1 MRCTSKITN
10 PKTKMGLVFLM
21 CTLCILLEIDF
32 SFTVP
37 ISSPAENRITPDS
50 SALIPPIIKYWATPS
65 IFAQNNRT
73 IKDSFGRPWFCAT
86 YRQAFCKPLFEIPD
100 RHKEMSDAITKSN
113 EHLNGNIPIGHHGDP
128 KCPHIAPKSSLECT
142 GQASTCWSPGVR
154 DTDCPSHGLCCFD
167 GCVNICQSPPAP
179 PR

>member
-1 MRCTSKITN
+1 
-10 PKTKMGLVFLM
+10 MGLVFLM

-37 ISSPAENRITPDS
+37 ISSLAENIATLDS
-50 SALIPPIIKYWATPS
+50 IPLIPPIIKYWATPS

-86 YRQAFCKPLFEIPD
+86 YRQAFCKPLFEISE
-100 RHKEMSDAITKSN
+100 RHKEMSDARKKGN
-113 EHLNGNIPIGHHGDP
+113 EHLNGIIGHHRDP
-128 KCPHIAPKSSLECT
+128 KCPRIAPKSPVECA
-142 GQASTCWSPGVR
+142 GQASTCWSPGVK

-179 PR
+179 TT

>member
-1 MRCTSKITN
+1 
-10 PKTKMGLVFLM
+10 MGLVFLM

-37 ISSPAENRITPDS
+37 ISSLAENIATLDS
-50 SALIPPIIKYWATPS
+50 IPLIPPIIKYWATPS

-86 YRQAFCKPLFEIPD
+86 YRQAFCKPLFEIPE
-100 RHKEMSDAITKSN
+100 RHKEISDARKKGN
-113 EHLNGNIPIGHHGDP
+113 EHFNGIIGHHRDP
-128 KCPHIAPKSSLECT
+128 KCPRIAPKSPVECA
-142 GQASTCWSPGVR
+142 GQASTCWSPGVK

-179 PR
+179 TT

>member
-1 MRCTSKITN
+1 
-10 PKTKMGLVFLM
+10 MGLVFLM

-86 YRQAFCKPLFEIPD
+86 YRQAFCKPLFERPD
-100 RHKEMSDAITKSN
+100 RHKEMSDAITKNN

-142 GQASTCWSPGVR
+142 GQANTCWSPGVR

>member
-1 MRCTSKITN
+1 
-10 PKTKMGLVFLM
+10 MGLVFLM
-21 CTLCILLEIDF
+21 CTLCILLEIHF
-32 SFTVP
+32 SLAVP
-37 ISSPAENRITPDS
+37 ISSPAQNRITPDS

-86 YRQAFCKPLFEIPD
+86 YRQAFCKPLFEIPESH
-100 RHKEMSDAITKSN
+100 RKKSN
-113 EHLNGNIPIGHHGDP
+113 AVTKNNTPLNERPPIGHHRDP
-128 KCPHIAPKSSLECT
+128 KCPHIVSKSPLECT

-179 PR
+179 TR

>member
-1 MRCTSKITN
+1 
-10 PKTKMGLVFLM
+10 MGLVFLM
-21 CTLCILLEIDF
+21 CTLCILLEIDL

-37 ISSPAENRITPDS
+37 ISSLAENIATLDS
-50 SALIPPIIKYWATPS
+50 IPLIPPIIKYWATPS

-86 YRQAFCKPLFEIPD
+86 YRQAFCKPLFEIPE
-100 RHKEMSDAITKSN
+100 RHKEISDARKKGN
-113 EHLNGNIPIGHHGDP
+113 EHFNGIIGHHRDP
-128 KCPHIAPKSSLECT
+128 KCPRIAPKSPVECA
-142 GQASTCWSPGVR
+142 GQASTCWSPGVK

-179 PR
+179 TT